1 MREALKFIINSNN
14 HAKFKEF
21 DREMAEIVLSGIN
34 MCSDK
39 IESHFRVHSKG
50 LGIFCKKKEGI
61 KASTL
66 IIEYF
71 GEIYQP
77 WSWYEK
83 QDVLK

>member
-1 MREALKFIINSNN
+1 
-14 HAKFKEF
+14 
-21 DREMAEIVLSGIN
+21 
-34 MCSDK
+34 MCKDK
-39 IESHFRVHSKG
+39 IETHFRVHSKG
-50 LGIFCKKKEGI
+50 LGIFCRRPEGI